1 MIMPSV
7 TEVSTPLQEFP
18 GSIYSF
24 ETIQPHTESDGSRI
38 VEDQDTREK
47 SHWNSGRWWPWRW
60 RADSPTCRTSIIND
74 AKATVTKNDSSLCAA
89 FFKISC
95 CCNSFARTARWTYL
109 KYNLRFRNTFDAFWN
124 SFHNSKIQ
132 IALSEIHF
140 TFEWS
145 FRNSIQLSEIHFSF
159 SEIKLTFSEIQVK
172 KSVEQVGLPLTHGFL
187 GEIYSI
193 ANSSNR
199 LML

>member
-1 MIMPSV
+1 MIMPFV
-7 TEVSTPLQEFP
+7 TEVSTHLQEFP

-24 ETIQPHTESDGSRI
+24 EIIQPHTESDGSHI
-38 VEDQDTREK
+38 VEDQDTWKQPLKIGSLMALALESRLTYLQ
-47 SHWNSGRWWPWRW
+47 NL
-60 RADSPTCRTSIIND
+60 IND